1 MRSGIDHD
9 ELDPE
14 VRPQDDLFGHV
25 NGRWAARTE
34 IPADK
39 ARYGSFDALRDR
51 AELDVRAIV
60 EETAADTKAEPG
72 SPRRKV
78 GDLFTSFMDRDRV
91 EALGSDP
98 LAEDLAAI
106 SAVSDLR
113 ELAEVMGRLQRGG
126 SSGIVQAYVTSDA
139 KDSEH
144 YIAYLEQGGIGLP
157 DEAYYRDDAYAEI
170 REAYVPHI
178 ATMLELAGV
187 DLTGAEGSADAAERI
202 MALET
207 RLASSHWDVVASR
220 DALKTYTKVSGS
232 ELAALAPDF
241 DWVAW
246 AAGLGA
252 PDGSF
257 DHVVVRQ
264 PSFLTAASEALT
276 HVALDD
282 WKLWLSW
289 HLVSDTAPYLSSAF
303 VDANFA
309 FYGRLLSGAPELRER
324 WKRGVGAV
332 ESLLGEAVGELY
344 VERHFPPEAKERMD
358 ELVANVVEAF
368 RRDFG
373 ELAWMGPDTRARAL
387 DKLDTFLPK
396 VGYPEVWRDYSA
408 FQVTSDDLVG
418 NVRRGHA
425 FETDRQLARI
435 GEEIDR
441 REWLMSPQ
449 TVNAYYHP
457 GLNEIVFPAAI
468 LQPPFFDFE
477 ADPAVNYGGIGAV
490 IAHEIGH
497 GFDDQGS
504 RFDLH
509 GNLVDWWTEED
520 RGRFDSLAERLVAQF
535 DHLET
540 RDAPGEK
547 VNGGLTVGENIGDL
561 GGIAMGYAAYQV
573 ATEGTEPPVVDGLT
587 GAQRF
592 FLGWAQIWRGKARE
606 QEARRLLA
614 IDPHSPMD
622 LRANVVRN
630 LPEFHEA
637 FGVEPSDDM
646 WLEPDDQVRI
656 FGARSA

>member
-1 MRSGIDHD
+1 MRSGIDHH

-39 ARYGSFDALRDR
+39 ARYGSFDALRDK

-60 EETAADTKAEPG
+60 EEAASDPSEPG
-72 SPRRKV
+72 SARRKV
-78 GDLFTSFMDRDRV
+78 GDLFTSFMDEDRV
-91 EALGSDP
+91 EALGAKP
-98 LAEDLAAI
+98 LADDLAAI
-106 SAVSDLR
+106 SEGSDLR
-113 ELAEVMGRLQRGG
+113 DLAELMGRLQRGG
-126 SSGIVQAYVTSDA
+126 ASGIVQAYVTADA
-139 KDSEH
+139 RDSEH
-144 YIAYLEQGGIGLP
+144 YIAYLEQGGLGLP

-170 REAYVPHI
+170 RQAYVPHI
-178 ATMLELAGV
+178 ATMLDLAQV
-187 DLTGAEGSADAAERI
+187 DLGPVGDSTAAAGRI

-207 RLASSHWDVVASR
+207 RLAASHWDVVASR
-220 DALKTYTKVSGS
+220 DALKTYTKLSAS
-232 ELAALAPDF
+232 ELAEQAPRF
-241 DWVAW
+241 DWAAW
-246 AAGLGA
+246 AEGLGA
-252 PDGSF
+252 PEGAF
-257 DHVVVRQ
+257 DQVVVRQ
-264 PSFLTAASEALT
+264 PSFLVAASEALAD
-276 HVALDD
+276 VALDD
-282 WKLWLSW
+282 WKLWLAW
-289 HLVSDTAPYLSSAF
+289 HLVSDTAPYLSTEF
-303 VDANFA
+303 VDTNFA
-309 FYGRLLSGAPELRER
+309 FYGRLLSGAPLLRER
-324 WKRGVGAV
+324 WKRGVGVV
-332 ESLLGEAVGELY
+332 ESLLGEAVGEMY

-368 RRDFG
+368 RRDFQA
-373 ELAWMGPDTRARAL
+373 LAWMGSDTRARAL

-408 FQVTSDDLVG
+408 FEVSADDLVG

-477 ADPAVNYGGIGAV
+477 ADSAVNYGGIGAV

-504 RFDLH
+504 RFDPA

-520 RGRFDSLAERLVAQF
+520 RSRFDALAERLVAQF
-535 DHLET
+535 GDLET
-540 RDAPGEK
+540 RDALGEK

-561 GGIAMGYAAYQV
+561 GGVAMGYAAYQV
-573 ATEGTEPPVVDGLT
+573 ATEDEGAPVIDGLS

-622 LRANVVRN
+622 LRANIVRN

-637 FGVEPSDDM
+637 FDVQPGDGM